1 MHRQYKLN
9 QQAAQTDPLMT
20 GLSLSAQG
28 HVRLSPLI
36 QHRQLRRFLLCS
48 WRYYITVRITTPKK
62 NSVRKLQREIDQ
74 ISRSYDRD
82 VESLT
87 QKGESQDEIQSI
99 LQNAAFETDMAQEQ
113 IQIILS
119 ARLFHEAN
127 RLGIPS
133 PRYTDPDS
141 NLWERSY
148 RGHVQS
154 ASSGLSTKLFTKL
167 LSTKLLTRN

>member
-1 MHRQYKLN
+1 M
-9 QQAAQTDPLMT
+9 
-20 GLSLSAQG
+20 
-28 HVRLSPLI
+28 
-36 QHRQLRRFLLCS
+36 
-48 WRYYITVRITTPKK
+48 RITTPKK
-62 NSVRKLQREIDQ
+62 KSVRKLQSEIDQ
-74 ISRSYDRD
+74 IKRSYDRD

-99 LQNAAFETDMAQEQ
+99 LQNTAFETDMAQEQ

-141 NLWERSY
+141 DLWERSY
-148 RGHVQS
+148 RGQVYLSFKGQPELR
-154 ASSGLSTKLFTKL
+154 SSIRKEKKERWEARALILKDIAVPITGIIGVITGLVAVFRK
-167 LSTKLLTRN
+167 